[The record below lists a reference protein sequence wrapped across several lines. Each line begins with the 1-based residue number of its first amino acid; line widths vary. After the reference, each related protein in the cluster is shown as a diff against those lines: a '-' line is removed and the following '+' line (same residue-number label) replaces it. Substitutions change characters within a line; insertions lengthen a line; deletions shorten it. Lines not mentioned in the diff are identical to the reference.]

1 MGSASMVARKKTK
14 RVGEFAY
21 FFLSHPTLRQQYFF
35 PKMNEIMYSKTLF
48 FSAFFEPEQSQKLPR
63 KKRRIDFVNPEI
75 GQKKRERKEEEKGRT
90 WLRDTTT
97 ALLRAQKKN
106 KKNECERRRRR
117 RRRRKRVRFGRRHR
131 VRGRRLRRE
140 RAGRRRDERGELRQ
154 RREGGRGALL
164 RNAV

>member
-63 KKRRIDFVNPEI
+63 KRRIDFVNPEI
-75 GQKKRERKEEEKGRT
+75 GQKKENERRRKKDG
-90 WLRDTTT
+90 LGRDTTT
-97 ALLRAQKKN
+97 ALLRAQN
-106 KKNECERRRRR
+106 KIRRMSAKGGGGGEEGGNESGSDDDIAFADDDYDANAQGEEETNVESYDSDENVEE
-117 RRRRKRVRFGRRHR
+117 VRF
-131 VRGRRLRRE
+131 
-140 RAGRRRDERGELRQ
+140 
-154 RREGGRGALL
+154 
-164 RNAV
+164 

>member
-75 GQKKRERKEEEKGRT
+75 GQKKKE
-90 WLRDTTT
+90 
-97 ALLRAQKKN
+97 N
-106 KKNECERRRRR
+106 ERRRKKDGLGLETRR
-117 RRRRKRVRFGRRHR
+117 PHSSGHKKKIRRMSAKGGGGGEEGGNESGSDDDIAFADDDYDANAQGEEETNVESYDSDENVEEVRF
-131 VRGRRLRRE
+131 
-140 RAGRRRDERGELRQ
+140 
-154 RREGGRGALL
+154 
-164 RNAV
+164 

>member
-63 KKRRIDFVNPEI
+63 KRRIDFVNPEI

-97 ALLRAQKKN
+97 ALLRAQKKIRRMSA
-106 KKNECERRRRR
+106 KGGGGEEGGNESGSDDDIAFADDDYDANAQGEEETNVESYDSDENVEE
-117 RRRRKRVRFGRRHR
+117 VRF
-131 VRGRRLRRE
+131 
-140 RAGRRRDERGELRQ
+140 
-154 RREGGRGALL
+154 
-164 RNAV
+164 

>member
-63 KKRRIDFVNPEI
+63 KRRIDFVNPEI
-75 GQKKRERKEEEKGRT
+75 GQKKKE
-90 WLRDTTT
+90 
-97 ALLRAQKKN
+97 N
-106 KKNECERRRRR
+106 ERRRKKDGLGLETRR
-117 RRRRKRVRFGRRHR
+117 PHSSGHKKK
-131 VRGRRLRRE
+131 
-140 RAGRRRDERGELRQ
+140 
-154 RREGGRGALL
+154 
-164 RNAV
+164 